1 MSALIEWLHRMGLHI
16 NPEHVQAATDQATQA
31 GQQAAQAMAQMDMP
45 ALLALSA
52 ALGWVSGFRLYAVVF
67 FAGLAGLVGW
77 IPLPP
82 GLHLLQHPAVLA
94 TSGALLFTEFF
105 ADKIPG
111 LDSLWDMANSVIRI
125 PAGAALAAGAFGLD
139 QGVMTMVAA
148 LLGGTLA
155 TSSQLAKST
164 TRAAINTSPEP
175 FSNIGM
181 SLVEDVTAVGA
192 LWLATQHPLVFAVL
206 LTLTVIALAVLTWVL
221 LKFLSAVLRRLR
233 SFFSSKPSSTSS
245 IKEA

>member
-1 MSALIEWLHRMGLHI
+1 
-16 NPEHVQAATDQATQA
+16 
-31 GQQAAQAMAQMDMP
+31 
-45 ALLALSA
+45 
-52 ALGWVSGFRLYAVVF
+52 
-67 FAGLAGLVGW
+67 
-77 IPLPP
+77 
-82 GLHLLQHPAVLA
+82 
-94 TSGALLFTEFF
+94 
-105 ADKIPG
+105 
-111 LDSLWDMANSVIRI
+111 MANSVIRI

-139 QGVMTMVAA
+139 QGAMTMVAA

-181 SLVEDVTAVGA
+181 SLVEDATAVGA
-192 LWLATQHPLVFAVL
+192 LWLATQHPHVFAVL

-221 LKFLSAVLRRLR
+221 LKFLSAILRRLR
-233 SFFSSKPSSTSS
+233 SFFYSKPSSTSS